1 METKEFIFSL
11 NNCISEIEES
21 FAKPIKT
28 FQKLIETK
36 LSNSVFQI
44 ESTTKIDPSCTI
56 ESSVP
61 NTTHVR
67 GKWRNE
73 GMEQNELIFR
83 FNFYWKHGN
92 MQLTKIS
99 IEMRRAKNS
108 SFHTVDISAFDN
120 ENFVSTLK
128 DFLSENKVIE
138 DDFWNEWK

>member
-1 METKEFIFSL
+1 METQRFISRL
-11 NNCISEIEES
+11 NNCTSEIEKS
-21 FAKPIKT
+21 FAKPVKT

-36 LSNSVFQI
+36 LGNSVFQI

-56 ESSVP
+56 ESSIP
-61 NTTHVR
+61 TSTHVR

-73 GMEQNELIFR
+73 GIEQNELIFR

-99 IEMRRAKNS
+99 IEMRQAKNS

-120 ENFVSTLK
+120 ENFVSALK
-128 DFLSENKVIE
+128 EFLSENKVIE
-138 DDFWNEWK
+138 DNFWKEWK